1 MYHPLKLQIFNLFD
15 SRNDI
20 LPLEQ
25 DVSLA
30 KLEELFLNVEFLLNI
45 RYILNRNPSHV
56 TLPVV
61 ALSSDKEEIQLIR
74 RFTSLAVYNKNIQ

>member
-15 SRNDI
+15 SQNDI

-25 DVSLA
+25 DVSPA
-30 KLEELFLNVEFLLNI
+30 KLEELFLNVEFVLNI

-56 TLPVV
+56 SLRVI

-74 RFTSLAVYNKNIQ
+74 RFTSLAVYNKNV

>member
-1 MYHPLKLQIFNLFD
+1 MYHPLKLQILNLFD

-25 DVSLA
+25 DVSPA
-30 KLEELFLNVEFLLNI
+30 KLEELFLNVEFVLNI

-56 TLPVV
+56 SLRVV
-61 ALSSDKEEIQLIR
+61 SLSSDKEEIQLIR
-74 RFTSLAVYNKNIQ
+74 RFTSLAVYNKNI

>member
-1 MYHPLKLQIFNLFD
+1 MYHPLKLQILNLFD

-25 DVSLA
+25 DVSPA
-30 KLEELFLNVEFLLNI
+30 KLEELFLNVEFVLNI

-56 TLPVV
+56 SLRVV
-61 ALSSDKEEIQLIR
+61 SLSSYKEEIQLIR
-74 RFTSLAVYNKNIQ
+74 RFTSLAVYNKNI

>member
-25 DVSLA
+25 DVSPA
-30 KLEELFLNVEFLLNI
+30 KLEELFLNVEFVLNI

-56 TLPVV
+56 SLRVV
-61 ALSSDKEEIQLIR
+61 VLSSDKEEIQLIR
-74 RFTSLAVYNKNIQ
+74 RFTSLAVYNKNI

>member
-25 DVSLA
+25 DVSPA
-30 KLEELFLNVEFLLNI
+30 KLEELFLNVEFVLNI
-45 RYILNRNPSHV
+45 RYILNRNLSHV
-56 TLPVV
+56 SLRVV

-74 RFTSLAVYNKNIQ
+74 RFTSLAVYNKNI

>member
-15 SRNDI
+15 SWNDI

-30 KLEELFLNVEFLLNI
+30 KLEELFLNVEFSLNI
-45 RYILNRNPSHV
+45 RYILNRNLSHV
-56 TLPVV
+56 TLRVV

-74 RFTSLAVYNKNIQ
+74 RFTSLAVYSKNI

>member
-25 DVSLA
+25 DVSPA

-56 TLPVV
+56 TLRVV
-61 ALSSDKEEIQLIR
+61 ARYSNKEEIQLIR
-74 RFTSLAVYNKNIQ
+74 RFTSLAVYNKNI

>member
-25 DVSLA
+25 DVSPA
-30 KLEELFLNVEFLLNI
+30 KLEELFLNIEFVLNI

-56 TLPVV
+56 SLRVV
-61 ALSSDKEEIQLIR
+61 ALS
-74 RFTSLAVYNKNIQ
+74 

>member
-1 MYHPLKLQIFNLFD
+1 MYHPLKLHIFNLFD

-45 RYILNRNPSHV
+45 RFILNLR
-56 TLPVV
+56 VV

-74 RFTSLAVYNKNIQ
+74 RFTSLAVYNKNI

>member
-25 DVSLA
+25 EVSPA
-30 KLEELFLNVEFLLNI
+30 KLEELFLNVEFVLNI

-56 TLPVV
+56 SLRVV
-61 ALSSDKEEIQLIR
+61 VLSSDKEEIQLIR
-74 RFTSLAVYNKNIQ
+74 RFTSLAVYNKNI

>member
-25 DVSLA
+25 DVSPA
-30 KLEELFLNVEFLLNI
+30 KLEELFLNVEFVLNI
-45 RYILNRNPSHV
+45 RYILNRNPPHV
-56 TLPVV
+56 SLRVV

-74 RFTSLAVYNKNIQ
+74 RFTSLAVYSKNI